1 MRADPAA
8 AGPDFVGFA
17 GARAG
22 RMSVREL
29 SFVAMMAA
37 VMCVVGPFSIPLP
50 MSPVPISLTNLVIY
64 FAAYLL
70 GARAGT
76 LSCAIYLLLGF
87 AGLPV
92 FAGFTGGAS
101 KLAGPTG
108 GYLIGFIFLAL
119 ICGVFAEKFRGV
131 RLWYVVGMTLGTAV
145 LYAFGTVWLAYQANL
160 TFGAAL
166 FAGVIPFIPGNIAKI
181 IIVAV
186 ICRPARRLMARAV
199 TATGRSGSSRGTRR
213 R

>member
-1 MRADPAA
+1 
-8 AGPDFVGFA
+8 
-17 GARAG
+17 
-22 RMSVREL
+22 
-29 SFVAMMAA
+29 
-37 VMCVVGPFSIPLP
+37 

-92 FAGFTGGAS
+92 FSGFTGGAA

-108 GYLIGFIFLAL
+108 GYLVGFIFLAL
-119 ICGVFAEKFRGV
+119 ICGAFAGKFRGN
-131 RLWYVVGMTLGTAV
+131 RWWYAAGMALGTAV
-145 LYAFGTVWLAYQANL
+145 LYAFGTAWLAYQANL
-160 TFGAAL
+160 TFHAAL

-181 IIVAV
+181 VIVTL
-186 ICRPARRLMARAV
+186 ICQPAKKLVLKAAPEL
-199 TATGRSGSSRGTRR
+199 GRGGSRDPTK
-213 R
+213 